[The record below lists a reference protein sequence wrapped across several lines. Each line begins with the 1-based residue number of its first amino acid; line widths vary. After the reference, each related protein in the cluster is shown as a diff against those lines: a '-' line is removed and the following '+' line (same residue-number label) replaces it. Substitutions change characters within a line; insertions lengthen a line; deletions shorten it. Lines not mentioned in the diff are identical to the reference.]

1 MICYVIFREHIKPFI
16 TQIDKEFSSL
26 EINIIAGLILLI
38 VPAFVFVLGF
48 VLNLLI
54 YRFHLPKKLLSESLI
69 KASHLL
75 LKAEP
80 KWGLTLYSQKAKN
93 LNISEALF
101 FPIFFKDKVTP
112 ASEDVFKK
120 AAYKLMDNI
129 EDSGLLSISY
139 GQFTVQCT
147 SLGLFVLSKIMGNNF
162 IRFNQSQ
169 LEKIDKL
176 YESLLTSN
184 SDHGWG
190 TLTKQ
195 ITNSSETRFTTS
207 FWALRAL
214 NSYAEKLP
222 EKVKDTLFS
231 LINLQPDGKFGFHCG
246 DNPKISSVSLF
257 LILLSEIKDSEINLK
272 IAKSISIKDLLE
284 YPKKILWSD
293 LSVEIE
299 DYKTSNIPDLKVEKL
314 PFTHVAPLYALSAL
328 FCYKNQLSLRERI
341 RLRKIFNDTLIDFL
355 SDDRSGLRL
364 PGLTQSSDNPLVF
377 PICYLIETLFQY
389 RRAYGIK

>member
-1 MICYVIFREHIKPFI
+1 VIFREHIKPFV
-16 TQIDKEFSSL
+16 TQIDKEFSNL

-54 YRFHLPKKLLSESLI
+54 DRFHLSKKLLSESVI

-75 LKAEP
+75 LRAEP
-80 KWGLTLYSQKAKN
+80 KWGLTLYSQKVKN

-120 AAYKLMDNI
+120 AAHKLIDNI
-129 EDSGLLSISY
+129 EGSGLLSTSY

-147 SLGLFVLSKIMGNNF
+147 SLGLFVLSKIMRSNF
-162 IRFNQSQ
+162 IRFNWSQ

-176 YESLLTSN
+176 YETLLTSS

-222 EKVKDTLFS
+222 ERIKDTLFS

-246 DNPKISSVSLF
+246 DSTKISSVSLF
-257 LILLSEIKDSEINLK
+257 LLLLSEIKDSEINLK

-299 DYKTSNIPDLKVEKL
+299 DYKTSNIPDIKVEKL
-314 PFTHVAPLYALSAL
+314 PFTHVAPLYALSTL

-341 RLRKIFNDTLIDFL
+341 RLRKILNGILIDFL
-355 SDDRSGLRL
+355 SDDISGLKL
-364 PGLTQSSDNPLVF
+364 PGLTQKFDNPLVF
-377 PICYLIETLFQY
+377 PVCYLIETLFQY
-389 RRAYGIK
+389 KRAYGMK